1 MTDLN
6 LVTQAG
12 VSGLEAEVQT
22 LAARVANTMSTEIPS
37 MRAKMDEAIANAETQ
52 FRWLLGR
59 HQDVLDHTGIDIE
72 VAPAGPANPDA
83 LPAGYRDSNGEL
95 VGVYIF
101 EFIFDTNTLYV
112 PASTSSSGNV

>member
-12 VSGLEAEVQT
+12 VSGLEAEVQV
-22 LAARVANTMSTEIPS
+22 LAARAANTLATEIPS
-37 MRAKMDEAIANAETQ
+37 MQSKMDEAIANAETR

-59 HQDVLDHTGIDIE
+59 HQDVLDHTGIDIQ
-72 VAPAGPANPDA
+72 VAPAGPSNPHA
-83 LPAGYRDSNGEL
+83 LPAGYRDSSGEI

-101 EFIFDTNTLYV
+101 KFIFDTNTLYV